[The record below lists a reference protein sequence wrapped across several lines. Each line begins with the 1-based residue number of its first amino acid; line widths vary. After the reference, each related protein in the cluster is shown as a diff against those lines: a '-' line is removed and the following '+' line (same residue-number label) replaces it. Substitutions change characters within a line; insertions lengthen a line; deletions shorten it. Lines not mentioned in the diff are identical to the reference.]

1 MTTKTVNLVVRV
13 PDSLRKRAKA
23 IAHLRGETVSDV
35 VRQAL
40 QEYVAEGEH
49 EAASVLSGDRLDAL
63 DDEAYARAI
72 LDRIA
77 RGERTFSH
85 EEVWEELDRLES
97 EGGVSG

>member
-13 PDSLRKRAKA
+13 PESLRRRAKA

-35 VRQAL
+35 VREAL
-40 QEYVAEGEH
+40 QAYVAEGES
-49 EAASVLSGDRLDAL
+49 EAASVLSGHRLESL

-77 RGERTFSH
+77 GGEPTFSH
-85 EEVWEELDRLES
+85 EEVWEELDKLES
-97 EGGVSG
+97 EGDVSD